1 MSLFPRGDHPPAEPA
16 RFEGAPLRRPRVAA
30 QTRQLV
36 APGPEIGPSEQPD
49 RAILSSTIAGLSRT
63 SCGLLADRAPVI
75 GSLRA
80 CRFGSLRVSP
90 VIATA
95 GCRGLGALDDTST
108 EPTGDTNPVGTWRS
122 TTGVGVVD
130 GLALGAVD
138 GGGVGEF
145 DMLSD
150 VRRRKLPLRVAT
162 RSRVSA
168 TISAPSAPEAER
180 PTSLTSSRIPSMTL
194 GSSGSTCSAA
204 TTPTSDL
211 LTPVVRRSVPSTGT
225 ARPPHVLRPHA
236 SPSQSTGRRLRSRP
250 ESASDKPIRPT
261 T

>member
-36 APGPEIGPSEQPD
+36 APGPEIGPSGSPIGPSC
-49 RAILSSTIAGLSRT
+49 RRRSPVSAGLRADCLRT
-63 SCGLLADRAPVI
+63 ARQSSARSGPVVSVHSGFRRSSPRLVAGASARSTTPAPN
-75 GSLRA
+75 RPA
-80 CRFGSLRVSP
+80 
-90 VIATA
+90 
-95 GCRGLGALDDTST
+95 
-108 EPTGDTNPVGTWRS
+108 TNPVGTWRS

-150 VRRRKLPLRVAT
+150 VRRRSLPSRVAT